1 MENLNTY
8 KKIGIIVVIVILI
21 AVIALGAFLL
31 KKKNV
36 KNYTVETTSS
46 EIEDVQNI
54 NQKENVSNTEEI
66 LEEGNVEENPEDTS
80 WDEEDVEDTKVDI
93 EKEKK
98 EQNSGTKY
106 YIKINY
112 TANVIT
118 VYEKDADGKYTKPV
132 KAILCSTGTA
142 TPRSGVYKT
151 SSKYRWHQLNG
162 GVWGQYCT
170 RITGHILF
178 HSVPYSSKTPDSLKY
193 VAYDKLGTKASA
205 GCIRVTVA
213 DAIWLYNNCAS
224 GTQVEF
230 YGSSD
235 PGPLGK
241 PSAKKI
247 SSNVQ
252 CRNWDPTDPDSNN
265 PWHTYVEPKQE
276 EKIEENKPQ
285 MQEQSN
291 TNQNNTPNNDE
302 KTTEIKNEENSVN
315 NDVKTDSSDN
325 KIQDNTSNTVENT
338 NNTKA
343 NNTANTNNT
352 KVNNTTNTNSESN
365 TNTNTKANVDEK
377 DNTASNTNT
386 QKNTEQEEIK
396 DKKCN
401 TEANATI
408 GNTNV

>member
-1 MENLNTY
+1 MENLNMY
-8 KKIGIIVVIVILI
+8 KKIGIIVVVAILI
-21 AVIALGAFLL
+21 AVIALGVFFV
-31 KKKNV
+31 KNKNI

-46 EIEDVQNI
+46 EIQDVQNV
-54 NQKENVSNTEEI
+54 NQEENVVSIEEI
-66 LEEGNVEENPEDTS
+66 TEEGNVEENPEDTS

-93 EKEKK
+93 EKEQKEKK

-112 TANVIT
+112 SANVIT
-118 VYEKDADGKYTKPV
+118 VYEKDDDGKYTKPV
-132 KAILCSTGTA
+132 KAIICSTGTA
-142 TPRSGVYKT
+142 TPRSGVYRT

-178 HSVPYSSKTPDSLKY
+178 HSVPYSSKSPDSLKY
-193 VAYDKLGTKASA
+193 GAYDKLGTKASA

-213 DAIWLYNNCAS
+213 DAIWLYNNCVS

-265 PWHTYVEPKQE
+265 PWHGYVEPKEVEKVE
-276 EKIEENKPQ
+276 EKQTQ
-285 MQEQSN
+285 MQEQNN
-291 TNQNNTPNNDE
+291 TNQNNISNNAE
-302 KTTEIKNEENSVN
+302 KTTEIKQEENNEN
-315 NDVKTDSSDN
+315 NS
-325 KIQDNTSNTVENT
+325 KIDTTENNTQTNTSNNSQNT
-338 NNTKA
+338 N
-343 NNTANTNNT
+343 
-352 KVNNTTNTNSESN
+352 VNSTNTNITTN
-365 TNTNTKANVDEK
+365 TNTNTDT
-377 DNTASNTNT
+377 DTNTNT
-386 QKNTEQEEIK
+386 DTSKTNINTNTKENGNAISNTDTSKNTEPEEIK
-396 DKKCN
+396 N
-401 TEANATI
+401 STNANSTI
-408 GNTNV
+408 DNTNI